1 MNLRIRTG
9 LWEVKMHEQDL
20 LVSVNIPPR
29 FADETFETFKAATQP
44 AKHNLMICKQYV
56 ETWDDR
62 KNAGEGLVLCGMPG
76 TGKTHLAVS
85 IAREIAVDLQESV
98 FITTAAR
105 IIRAFRRTW
114 SGSSE
119 FSELDV
125 LAKYCDPDLLIIDE
139 IGVQYGT
146 DSERNIL
153 FEVINDRYESLLP
166 TILVSNLPLNELEEM
181 LGERVVDRLLQGGTV
196 LTFNWATY
204 RRGNHL

>member
-1 MNLRIRTG
+1 MS
-9 LWEVKMHEQDL
+9 EQDL

-29 FADETFETFKAATQP
+29 FANATFETFKATSQP
-44 AKHNLMICKQYV
+44 VKHNLTVCKQYV
-56 ETWDDR
+56 ATWEDR
-62 KNAGEGLVLCGMPG
+62 KNAGEGLLLCGTPG

-85 IAREIAVDLQESV
+85 IARAVVEEYQQFV

-114 SGSSE
+114 DGHSE

-125 LAKYCDPDLLIIDE
+125 LAKYCEQDLLIIDE

-153 FEVINDRYESLLP
+153 FEVINNRYEDLLP
-166 TILVSNLPLNELEEM
+166 TILVSNLPVAELSEM
-181 LGERVVDRLLQGGTV
+181 LGERTVDRLLQGGTV
-196 LTFNWATY
+196 LTFNWPTY
-204 RRGNHL
+204 RRGNHSWWMSVI

>member
-1 MNLRIRTG
+1 MSEQNLLG
-9 LWEVKMHEQDL
+9 
-20 LVSVNIPPR
+20 SANIPPR
-29 FADETFETFKAATQP
+29 FVSASFETFKATTQP
-44 AKHNLMICKQYV
+44 AKHNLTVCQQFV

-62 KNAGEGLVLCGMPG
+62 KNAGEGLVLCGTPG

-85 IAREIAVDLQESV
+85 IAREVAGELQQSV

-114 SGSSE
+114 AGNSE

-125 LAKYCDPDLLIIDE
+125 LVKYCEPDLLVIDE

-153 FEVINDRYESLLP
+153 FEVINDRYEDLLP
-166 TILVSNLPLNELEEM
+166 TILVSNLPLNELSEM
-181 LGERVVDRLLQGGTV
+181 LGDRTLDRLLQGGTV
-196 LTFNWATY
+196 LTFNWPTY
-204 RRGNHL
+204 RRGNHS

>member
-1 MNLRIRTG
+1 MERQEKCR
-9 LWEVKMHEQDL
+9 
-20 LVSVNIPPR
+20 R
-29 FADETFETFKAATQP
+29 
-44 AKHNLMICKQYV
+44 
-56 ETWDDR
+56 
-62 KNAGEGLVLCGMPG
+62 GLVLCGMPG

-85 IAREIAVDLQESV
+85 IAREIAGGLQESV

-114 SGSSE
+114 SGNSE

>member
-1 MNLRIRTG
+1 MP
-9 LWEVKMHEQDL
+9 EQNFL
-20 LVSVNIPPR
+20 SSVNIPPR
-29 FADETFETFKAATQP
+29 FANETFETFKATTQP
-44 AKHNLMICKQYV
+44 AKHNLTVCQQYV
-56 ETWDDR
+56 NTWEDR
-62 KNAGEGLVLCGMPG
+62 KNAGEGLIFCGIPG

-85 IAREIAVDLQESV
+85 IAREIAEDLQESV

-114 SGSSE
+114 SGNSE

-153 FEVINDRYESLLP
+153 FEVINDRYEYLLP
-166 TILVSNLPLNELEEM
+166 TILVSNLPLNELDEM

-196 LTFNWATY
+196 LTFNWPTY
-204 RRGNHL
+204 RRGNHS

>member
-1 MNLRIRTG
+1 MPEKNFLS
-9 LWEVKMHEQDL
+9 
-20 LVSVNIPPR
+20 SVNIPPR
-29 FADETFETFKAATQP
+29 FVNETFETFKATTQP
-44 AKHNLMICKQYV
+44 AKHNLTVCQQYV
-56 ETWDDR
+56 NTWEDR
-62 KNAGEGLVLCGMPG
+62 KNAGEGLIFCGIPG

-85 IAREIAVDLQESV
+85 IAREIAEDLQESV

-114 SGSSE
+114 SGNSE

-153 FEVINDRYESLLP
+153 FEVINDRYEYLLP

-196 LTFNWATY
+196 LTFNWPTY
-204 RRGNHL
+204 RRGNHS

>member
-1 MNLRIRTG
+1 MP
-9 LWEVKMHEQDL
+9 EQNFL
-20 LVSVNIPPR
+20 SSVNIPPR
-29 FADETFETFKAATQP
+29 FANETFETFKATTQP
-44 AKHNLMICKQYV
+44 AKHNLTVCQQYV
-56 ETWDDR
+56 NTWEDR
-62 KNAGEGLVLCGMPG
+62 KNAGEGLIFCGIPG

-85 IAREIAVDLQESV
+85 IAREIAEDLQESV

-105 IIRAFRRTW
+105 IIRAFCRTW
-114 SGSSE
+114 SGNSE

-153 FEVINDRYESLLP
+153 FEVINDRYEYLLP

-196 LTFNWATY
+196 LTFNWPTY
-204 RRGNHL
+204 RRGNHS

>member
-1 MNLRIRTG
+1 MP
-9 LWEVKMHEQDL
+9 EQNFL
-20 LVSVNIPPR
+20 SSVNIPPR
-29 FADETFETFKAATQP
+29 FANETFETFKATTQP
-44 AKHNLMICKQYV
+44 AKHNLTVCQQYV
-56 ETWDDR
+56 NTWEDR
-62 KNAGEGLVLCGMPG
+62 KNAGEGLIFCGIPG

-85 IAREIAVDLQESV
+85 IAREIAEDLQESV

-114 SGSSE
+114 SGNSE

-153 FEVINDRYESLLP
+153 FEVINDRYEYLLP

-196 LTFNWATY
+196 LTFNWPTY
-204 RRGNHL
+204 RRGNHSWWMNVI

>member
-1 MNLRIRTG
+1 MPEKNLLT
-9 LWEVKMHEQDL
+9 
-20 LVSVNIPPR
+20 SVNIPPR
-29 FADETFETFKAATQP
+29 FANETFETFKATTQP
-44 AKHNLMICKQYV
+44 AKHNLTVCQQYV
-56 ETWDDR
+56 NTWEDR
-62 KNAGEGLVLCGMPG
+62 KNAGEGLIFCGIPG

-85 IAREIAVDLQESV
+85 IAREIAEDLQESV

-114 SGSSE
+114 SGNSE

-153 FEVINDRYESLLP
+153 FEVINDRYEYLLP

-196 LTFNWATY
+196 LTFNWPTY
-204 RRGNHL
+204 RRGNHS

>member
-1 MNLRIRTG
+1 MP
-9 LWEVKMHEQDL
+9 EQNFL
-20 LVSVNIPPR
+20 SSVNIPPR
-29 FADETFETFKAATQP
+29 FANETFETFKATTQP
-44 AKHNLMICKQYV
+44 AKHNLTVCQQYV
-56 ETWDDR
+56 NTWEDR
-62 KNAGEGLVLCGMPG
+62 KNAGEGLIFCGIPG

-85 IAREIAVDLQESV
+85 IAREIAEDLQESV

-114 SGSSE
+114 SGNSE

-153 FEVINDRYESLLP
+153 FEVINDRYEYLLP

-196 LTFNWATY
+196 LTFNWSTY
-204 RRGNHL
+204 RRGNHS

>member
-1 MNLRIRTG
+1 MPEQNL
-9 LWEVKMHEQDL
+9 LF
-20 LVSVNIPPR
+20 SVNIPPR
-29 FADETFETFKAATQP
+29 FANETFETFKATTQP
-44 AKHNLMICKQYV
+44 AKHNLTVCQQYV
-56 ETWDDR
+56 NTWEDR
-62 KNAGEGLVLCGMPG
+62 KNAGEGLIFCGIPG

-85 IAREIAVDLQESV
+85 IAREIAKDLQESV

-114 SGSSE
+114 SGNSE

-125 LAKYCDPDLLIIDE
+125 LAKYCNPDLLIIDE

-153 FEVINDRYESLLP
+153 FEVINDRYEYLLP

-181 LGERVVDRLLQGGTV
+181 LGERAVDRLLQGGTV
-196 LTFNWATY
+196 LTFNWSTY
-204 RRGNHL
+204 RRGNHS

>member
-1 MNLRIRTG
+1 MP
-9 LWEVKMHEQDL
+9 EQNFL
-20 LVSVNIPPR
+20 SSVNIPPR
-29 FADETFETFKAATQP
+29 FANETFETFKATTQP
-44 AKHNLMICKQYV
+44 AKHNLTVCQQYV
-56 ETWDDR
+56 NTWEDR
-62 KNAGEGLVLCGMPG
+62 KNAGEGLIFCGIPG

-85 IAREIAVDLQESV
+85 IAREIAEDLQESV

-105 IIRAFRRTW
+105 IIRAFRRAW
-114 SGSSE
+114 SGKSE

-153 FEVINDRYESLLP
+153 FEVINDRYEYLLP

-196 LTFNWATY
+196 LTFNWPTY
-204 RRGNHL
+204 RRGNHS

>member
-1 MNLRIRTG
+1 MP
-9 LWEVKMHEQDL
+9 EQNFL
-20 LVSVNIPPR
+20 SSVNIPPR
-29 FADETFETFKAATQP
+29 FANETFETFKATTQL
-44 AKHNLMICKQYV
+44 AKHNLTVCQQYV
-56 ETWDDR
+56 NTWEDR
-62 KNAGEGLVLCGMPG
+62 KNAGEGLIFCGIPG

-85 IAREIAVDLQESV
+85 IAREIAEDLQESV

-114 SGSSE
+114 SGNSE

-153 FEVINDRYESLLP
+153 FEVINDRYEYLLP
-166 TILVSNLPLNELEEM
+166 TILISNLPLNELEEM

-196 LTFNWATY
+196 LKFNWPTY
-204 RRGNHL
+204 RRGNHS

>member
-1 MNLRIRTG
+1 MP
-9 LWEVKMHEQDL
+9 EQNFL
-20 LVSVNIPPR
+20 SSVNIPPR
-29 FADETFETFKAATQP
+29 FANETFETFKATTQP
-44 AKHNLMICKQYV
+44 AKHNLTVCQQYV
-56 ETWDDR
+56 NTWEDR
-62 KNAGEGLVLCGMPG
+62 KNAGEGLIFCGIPG

-85 IAREIAVDLQESV
+85 IAREIAEDLQESV

-114 SGSSE
+114 SGNSE

-153 FEVINDRYESLLP
+153 FEVINDRYEYLLP

-196 LTFNWATY
+196 LTFNWPTY
-204 RRGNHL
+204 RRGNHS

>member
-1 MNLRIRTG
+1 MP
-9 LWEVKMHEQDL
+9 EQNFL
-20 LVSVNIPPR
+20 SSVNIPPR
-29 FADETFETFKAATQP
+29 FANETFETFKATTQP
-44 AKHNLMICKQYV
+44 AKHNLTVCQQYV
-56 ETWDDR
+56 NTWEDR
-62 KNAGEGLVLCGMPG
+62 KNAGEGLIFCGIPG

-85 IAREIAVDLQESV
+85 IAREIAEDLQESV

-114 SGSSE
+114 SGNSE

-153 FEVINDRYESLLP
+153 FEVINDRYEYLLP

-181 LGERVVDRLLQGGTV
+181 LGERVVDRLLQGGIV
-196 LTFNWATY
+196 LTFNWPTY
-204 RRGNHL
+204 RRGNHS

>member
-1 MNLRIRTG
+1 MF
-9 LWEVKMHEQDL
+9 EQDL
-20 LVSVNIPPR
+20 LDSVNIPPR
-29 FADETFETFKAATQP
+29 FANETFKTFKATTQP
-44 AKHNLMICKQYV
+44 AKHNLTVCQQYV
-56 ETWDDR
+56 NTWDDR
-62 KNAGEGLVLCGMPG
+62 KNAGEGLMLCGMPG

-85 IAREIAVDLQESV
+85 IAREIARGLQGSV

-114 SGSSE
+114 AGNSE

-153 FEVINDRYESLLP
+153 FEVINDRYEYLLP
-166 TILVSNLPLNELEEM
+166 TILISNLPLNELEDM
-181 LGERVVDRLLQGGTV
+181 LGERTVDRLLQGGTV
-196 LTFNWATY
+196 LTFDWPTY
-204 RRGNHL
+204 RRGNHS

>member
-1 MNLRIRTG
+1 MP
-9 LWEVKMHEQDL
+9 EQNFL
-20 LVSVNIPPR
+20 SSVNIPPR
-29 FADETFETFKAATQP
+29 FANETFETFKVTTQP
-44 AKHNLMICKQYV
+44 AKHNLTVCQQYV
-56 ETWDDR
+56 NTWEDR
-62 KNAGEGLVLCGMPG
+62 KNAGEGLIFCGIPG

-85 IAREIAVDLQESV
+85 IAREIAKDLQESV

-114 SGSSE
+114 LGNSE

-125 LAKYCDPDLLIIDE
+125 LAKYCNPDLLIIDE

-153 FEVINDRYESLLP
+153 FEVINDRYEYLLP

-181 LGERVVDRLLQGGTV
+181 LGERAVDRLLQGGTV
-196 LTFNWATY
+196 LTFNWSTY
-204 RRGNHL
+204 RRGNHS